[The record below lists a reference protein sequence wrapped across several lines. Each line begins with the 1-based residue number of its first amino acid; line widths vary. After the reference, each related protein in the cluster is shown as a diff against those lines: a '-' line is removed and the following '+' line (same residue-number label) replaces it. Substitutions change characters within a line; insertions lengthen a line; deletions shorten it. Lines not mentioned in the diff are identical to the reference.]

1 MLYSAEPEPS
11 RWHLQRARVPSRG
24 FMSEPATN
32 PVTASHDGPALARW
46 VRAADA
52 ATLILVVLAA
62 VIAEW
67 GGFRERIGTTRIALT
82 SPWRML
88 LLAALVAGVRHW
100 RVPAPG
106 IHVDLP
112 RRILRALRT
121 PASRTAWGALIATR
135 PIVLFVGYLAVVM
148 IGYRAE
154 EPPLRLSHNEIE
166 NLQVRWDMAWYFGIA
181 TEGYRV
187 ESRDPT
193 DQQNIVFFPAFP
205 MIVRVVARFLGGST
219 LSFVAAGTV
228 VALVA
233 FFWGLTYLF
242 RFARDVLGEE
252 DAARQTVWFL
262 AAYPFALFFSAMY
275 TESLYLVGAVGAFYH
290 FRRRE
295 FRAAGAWGLLVGL
308 TRPNGCFVSIPL
320 GILAVAPWLPRW
332 LNGGSEENIE
342 RAPERRTIRALVPA
356 LASAAMPG
364 VGVLL
369 YCAFMWRLT
378 GNPLAWAEGHAA
390 WGRQYVGLGALV
402 AERYRWISESGFYVY
417 ASTLPGDL
425 VNGLGALFVLVAAIP
440 VARRLGLAYAV
451 FILVNILPP
460 MAAGGLLS
468 VGRFSSVMFPAFIW
482 FATAVPARHRTGWL
496 ASFMAFQAFNA
507 SLFYTWRELF

>member
-1 MLYSAEPEPS
+1 M
-11 RWHLQRARVPSRG
+11 
-24 FMSEPATN
+24 
-32 PVTASHDGPALARW
+32 
-46 VRAADA
+46 RAAD
-52 ATLILVVLAA
+52 TITIVLILLAG
-62 VIAEW
+62 VIAAW
-67 GGFRERIGTTRIALT
+67 GGFRERIGATRIALT

-100 RVPAPG
+100 RVPVPPVW
-106 IHVDLP
+106 VDLP
-112 RRILRALRT
+112 ARMLRALRT
-121 PASRTAWGALIATR
+121 PASRTAWGAMIATR
-135 PIVLFVGYLAVVM
+135 PAILFVGYLAVVM
-148 IGYRAE
+148 IGYRTP
-154 EPPLRLSHNEIE
+154 EPPLRLSHNEVE

-187 ESRDPT
+187 ESNDPT

-205 MIVRVVARFLGGST
+205 MLVRVVARFLGGST
-219 LSFVAAGTV
+219 LSFVAAGTI
-228 VALVA
+228 VA
-233 FFWGLTYLF
+233 FAAFLWGLTYLF

-252 DAARQTVWFL
+252 DAARHAVWFI

-275 TESLYLVGAVGAFYH
+275 TESLYLVGALGAFYH

-295 FRAAGAWGLLVGL
+295 LRAAGAWGLLVGL

-320 GILAVAPWLPRW
+320 GILAVAPWMPRW
-332 LNGGSEENIE
+332 LNGGPMGNIE
-342 RAPERRTIRALVPA
+342 QAPERRSIRALVPA
-356 LASAAMPG
+356 LAAAAMPG

-417 ASTLPGDL
+417 SSTLPGDL
-425 VNGLGALFVLVAAIP
+425 VNGLGALFVLVAAVP
-440 VARRLGLAYAV
+440 VARRLGVAYAV

-468 VGRFSSVMFPAFIW
+468 VGRFSSVMFPAFVW
-482 FATAVPARHRTGWL
+482 FAAVVPPRHRSGWL